1 MSQPVTRRGRPRH
14 PDTLTPRQAEVL
26 TLVREGLSNREIA
39 ERLDIS
45 LDGVKFHVSEIIS
58 RTGVTT
64 RREAAEWQR
73 RREQPAATL
82 RMWRSRPRLRTVPI
96 GSRPRLRTVPI
107 GSRPRPRTLTPS
119 TARRAA
125 TASRGPRSTHVGRG
139 WGRGLTHRCR
149 RRRLAHA

>member
-39 ERLDIS
+39 DRLDIS

-82 RMWRSRPRLRTVPI
+82 ATWRSRPRLRTVPI
-96 GSRPRLRTVPI
+96 GSRPRLRT
-107 GSRPRPRTLTPS
+107 LTPS

-125 TASRGPRSTHVGRG
+125 RAKRAPLSTHVGRG

-149 RRRLAHA
+149 RRRLAYA